1 MAIVVTNNIFSIN
14 AQRNMTKAQKGLGKS
29 LEKLSSG
36 FRVNRAGDD
45 AAGLAISEKL
55 RSNIRAL
62 GQASRN
68 ASDGVAMV
76 QTAEGAMEEI
86 NNMLVRMKELAN
98 QAANGTLD
106 STERGYLNTEFS
118 ALKNEITRIADN
130 TKYNDTKLL
139 DGSLTLMVQIGVSSN
154 ANDRITLSVGD
165 VDTAALSLTG
175 TVDTVT
181 NARVALGQVGT
192 AISTVSTRRSSLGSF
207 QNRLESVMN
216 NIDTSVENLSGAE
229 SRIRDVD
236 IAAETANMTKYQ
248 ILMQAGVSILAQAN
262 QTPQI
267 ALSLLR

>member
-1 MAIVVTNNIFSIN
+1 MALIVTNNVYSIN
-14 AQRNMTKAQKGLGKS
+14 AQRNMTKAQSGLAKS

-36 FRVNRAGDD
+36 YRINRAGDD

-76 QTAEGAMEEI
+76 QTAEGAMEEV

-106 STERGYLNTEFS
+106 STERGYLNTEFA
-118 ALKNEITRIADN
+118 ALKSEITRIADN

-139 DGSLTLMVQIGVSSN
+139 DGTLSLQVQIGVSSN
-154 ANDRITLSVGD
+154 ANDRLTLAVGD
-165 VDTAALSLTG
+165 IDSTALSLTG

-181 NARVALGQVGT
+181 NARVALGQVSS

-207 QNRLESVMN
+207 QNRLESVIS

-248 ILMQAGVSILAQAN
+248 ILMQAGVSVMSQAN
-262 QTPQI
+262 QVPTV